1 MAKKIISY
9 SEAIGEIES
18 IIEKMDN
25 KELDID
31 ALSENVSRVTELIK
45 ICKSKLKTTEE
56 QIEKTLHEIDIED

>member
-31 ALSENVSRVTELIK
+31 ALSENVTRVTELIK
-45 ICKSKLKTTEE
+45 ICKKKLKTTEE
-56 QIEKTLHEIDIED
+56 QIEKTLNEIDIEE

>member
-9 SEAIGEIES
+9 SEAIGEIEG

-56 QIEKTLHEIDIED
+56 QIEKTLNEIDIED

>member
-56 QIEKTLHEIDIED
+56 QIEKTLNEIDIED